1 MILDFTGKDF
11 VLRLARGE
19 GDPRDFMNHRG
30 LDYSTPA
37 STPSEAILYT
47 KEPWGVA
54 DLGQYA
60 TPAALKQIEP
70 IAKRIA
76 ASRAPTSG
84 SHFKM
89 PADQELWGFQKASLD
104 YLLSGSG
111 HGLIADEPG
120 LGKTPQAIVYANEIG
135 AKRVLV
141 ICPAA
146 IRTQWARKIEEW
158 STMLPPR
165 LIYPVF
171 NAKNGVHP
179 NAQWVILSYALARN
193 PGIVAAI
200 AKQRFDLII
209 MDESHYLK
217 DVDSYQTRAILGQ
230 ADGQY
235 HPKGLDPIP
244 AIISRAAN
252 VLFLSGTPIVN
263 RPLEA
268 YTTTRALA
276 WDAIDYASLDKFRVR
291 YNPQKEIIMR
301 GGKRIKQERI
311 GRVVELGNRMRG
323 TFMARHA
330 KREVM
335 TQLKFP
341 RYEVIQ
347 YEETKDIKRLIEAE
361 SLLGIDVDAVQ
372 TTTDYEMLG
381 HIATLRRE
389 MGIATAPQA
398 AEYVR
403 TLLEGGV
410 EKIVVFGWHIEVL
423 TILQQKLMRYGVVRI
438 DGSTTGKAR
447 QAGVDSFITAP
458 NIRVMLG
465 NIQSM
470 GVGVD
475 GLQKVSQ
482 RCVLVE
488 PSWTPGDNQQAIDRL
503 DRGGQ
508 LGSVQADFLVPPGS
522 IIEKILV
529 AALKK
534 AKIIHETL
542 K

>member
-1 MILDFTGKDF
+1 MNLDFTGKDF

-19 GDPRDFMNHRG
+19 GDPREFMRYRG

-54 DLGQYA
+54 DLIEHA
-60 TPAALKQIEP
+60 TPAAQAQL
-70 IAKRIA
+70 AAVSARIT
-76 ASRAPTSG
+76 ASRAPHSD

-104 YLLSGSG
+104 YLLNGTG
-111 HGLIADEPG
+111 QGLIADEPG

-158 STMLPPR
+158 STMPAPR

-171 NAKNGVHP
+171 SAKNGVHP
-179 NAQWVILSYALARN
+179 TAQWVILSYSLARN
-193 PGIVAAI
+193 AGIVAAI
-200 AKQRFDLII
+200 AKQRFDLVI
-209 MDESHYLK
+209 MDESHYMK
-217 DVDSYQTRAILGQ
+217 DVDSQQTRAILGQ
-230 ADGQY
+230 ADGHY
-235 HPKGLDPIP
+235 HPKGFDPIP
-244 AIISRAAN
+244 AIVSRAAH
-252 VLFLSGTPIVN
+252 VLCLSGTPIVN
-263 RPLEA
+263 RPNEA

-276 WDAIDYASLDKFRVR
+276 WDAIDYASFDKFRVR

-311 GRVVELGNRMRG
+311 GRVIELGNRMRG

-341 RYEVIQ
+341 RYEVVQ
-347 YEETKDIKRLIEAE
+347 YEETKELRRLIEAE
-361 SLLGIDVDAVQ
+361 SLLGIDVDAVE
-372 TTTDYEMLG
+372 TTTDYELLG

-389 MGIATAPQA
+389 IGVAMAPQA
-398 AEYVR
+398 AEYIR

-423 TILQQKLMRYGVVRI
+423 DILQQKLMRYGVVRI
-438 DGSTTGKAR
+438 DGSTSGKAR
-447 QAGVDSFITAP
+447 QAGIDAFVTLP
-458 NIRVMLG
+458 KMRVILG

-470 GVGVD
+470 GTGVD
-475 GLQKVSQ
+475 GLQRVCQ

-508 LGSVQADFLVPPGS
+508 LGRVQADFLVPPGS
-522 IIEKILV
+522 VIEKILV
-529 AALKK
+529 AALRK

>member
-1 MILDFTGKDF
+1 
-11 VLRLARGE
+11 LA
-19 GDPRDFMNHRG
+19 
-30 LDYSTPA
+30 
-37 STPSEAILYT
+37 
-47 KEPWGVA
+47 
-54 DLGQYA
+54 
-60 TPAALKQIEP
+60 P
-70 IAKRIA
+70 IAARIA
-76 ASRAPTSG
+76 ASRAPHSG

-104 YLLSGSG
+104 YLLSGTG
-111 HGLIADEPG
+111 QGLIADEPG

-146 IRTQWARKIEEW
+146 IRTQWARKIDEW
-158 STMLPPR
+158 SVMPPPR

-171 NAKNGVHP
+171 SAKNGVHP
-179 NAQWVILSYALARN
+179 TAQWVILSYALARN
-193 PGIVAAI
+193 AGIVAAL
-200 AKQRFDLII
+200 AKQRFDLVI

-217 DVDSYQTRAILGQ
+217 DVDSQQTRAIFGQ
-230 ADGQY
+230 ADGLY
-235 HPKGLDPIP
+235 HPKGIDPIP
-244 AIISRAAN
+244 AIVSRAAH
-252 VLFLSGTPIVN
+252 VLCLSGTPIVN
-263 RPLEA
+263 RPNEA

-276 WDAIDYASLDKFRVR
+276 WDAIDYASFDKFRVR
-291 YNPQKEIIMR
+291 YNPQKETVLR
-301 GGKRIKQERI
+301 GGKRIKEERI
-311 GRVVELGNRMRG
+311 GRVIELGNRMRG

-341 RYEVIQ
+341 RYEVVQ
-347 YEETKDIKRLIEAE
+347 YEETKELRRLIEAE

-381 HIATLRRE
+381 HIATLRKDI
-389 MGIATAPQA
+389 GVATAPQA
-398 AEYVR
+398 ADYVR
-403 TLLEGGV
+403 TLLDGGID
-410 EKIVVFGWHIEVL
+410 KIVVFGWHIEVL
-423 TILQQKLMRYGVVRI
+423 NILQHKLMRYGVVRI
-438 DGSTTGKAR
+438 DGSTSGKAR
-447 QAGVDSFITAP
+447 QAGIDAFVTAP
-458 NIRVMLG
+458 NVRVILG

-470 GVGVD
+470 GTGVD
-475 GLQKVSQ
+475 GLQRVCQ

-508 LGSVQADFLVPPGS
+508 LGSVQADFLVPAGS
-522 IIEKILV
+522 VIEKILV
-529 AALKK
+529 AALRK

>member
-1 MILDFTGKDF
+1 
-11 VLRLARGE
+11 
-19 GDPRDFMNHRG
+19 
-30 LDYSTPA
+30 
-37 STPSEAILYT
+37 
-47 KEPWGVA
+47 
-54 DLGQYA
+54 
-60 TPAALKQIEP
+60 
-70 IAKRIA
+70 
-76 ASRAPTSG
+76 
-84 SHFKM
+84 
-89 PADQELWGFQKASLD
+89 
-104 YLLSGSG
+104 
-111 HGLIADEPG
+111 
-120 LGKTPQAIVYANEIG
+120 
-135 AKRVLV
+135 
-141 ICPAA
+141 
-146 IRTQWARKIEEW
+146 
-158 STMLPPR
+158 
-165 LIYPVF
+165 
-171 NAKNGVHP
+171 
-179 NAQWVILSYALARN
+179 
-193 PGIVAAI
+193 
-200 AKQRFDLII
+200 
-209 MDESHYLK
+209 
-217 DVDSYQTRAILGQ
+217 
-230 ADGQY
+230 
-235 HPKGLDPIP
+235 
-244 AIISRAAN
+244 
-252 VLFLSGTPIVN
+252 
-263 RPLEA
+263 
-268 YTTTRALA
+268 
-276 WDAIDYASLDKFRVR
+276 
-291 YNPQKEIIMR
+291 
-301 GGKRIKQERI
+301 
-311 GRVVELGNRMRG
+311 
-323 TFMARHA
+323 
-330 KREVM
+330 
-335 TQLKFP
+335 
-341 RYEVIQ
+341 
-347 YEETKDIKRLIEAE
+347 
-361 SLLGIDVDAVQ
+361 VQ